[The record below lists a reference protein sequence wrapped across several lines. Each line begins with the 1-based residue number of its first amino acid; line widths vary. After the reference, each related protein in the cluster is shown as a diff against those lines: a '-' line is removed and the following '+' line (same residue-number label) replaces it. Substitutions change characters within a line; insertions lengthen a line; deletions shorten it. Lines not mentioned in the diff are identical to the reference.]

1 MRCSLWLEEV
11 RPWSDTATTRRSSLS
26 LSLSL
31 NSAWWCAEAQHTG
44 HQSLRLRHDS
54 IFARLPAINWQF
66 RHIGGSHTVVGRS
79 LSPVRRRG
87 TLCRNVY
94 ATLLIVLPFFGRH
107 LKHLFLRLLLEA
119 LTRMRYTN
127 GHLTLYYGSIR
138 FRVKSCEKNRSYDV
152 RLTFLAVL
160 LEVRSPYRS

>member
-11 RPWSDTATTRRSSLS
+11 RPWSDTATTRRSS

-107 LKHLFLRLLLEA
+107 LKTFVSQTTIRGFDEDALYKWASYIILRRDTVSSKILRKKSQLWRPSYFL
-119 LTRMRYTN
+119 
-127 GHLTLYYGSIR
+127 GS
-138 FRVKSCEKNRSYDV
+138 FARS
-152 RLTFLAVL
+152 AVA
-160 LEVRSPYRS
+160 V